1 MVTAHIELNKEQLQA
16 IACNEGAWNCLAC
29 AGSGKTEVLVR
40 RAQRLLKEGA
50 SPDDLLLVTFTREAA
65 SNIATRLDVKFT
77 KDMRGGPRTF
87 HSFCL
92 NLIRKESRFLP
103 YGLSANPFPEGPAL
117 YKLLLEAMKKN
128 GLRRK
133 NYEKAKAFISRNK
146 RQRITPEQACE
157 DPLTDHLFA
166 RTYSTYES
174 MLREGGMLDFDSM
187 MAEAV
192 NILEKHA
199 EVRDRFQFKWVLVD
213 EAQDTDD
220 LQFRLL
226 QLVSEKYKNIFVV
239 GDYCQALYEF
249 RGANPENLVQFVNW
263 FPGARTIIL
272 PENFRSTAEI
282 VEYSKK
288 NAPIDNELTRNIR
301 TGNPRS
307 GIPIEFR
314 IYAGP
319 AEEAEATLSAASAD
333 PGHSAVLART
343 NNQLGL
349 FETLALQHNVKF
361 HRLGKS
367 GFWNQPEVSM
377 LVNLAAFCMGTKAAV
392 KYSETLLEP
401 YRRSVR
407 VAPPEAALARIINF
421 AKLENLYSNEDFSD
435 DENFAINNL
444 YTVAGIAKRFRT
456 LQEFLNHARKA
467 AHASRK
473 TKNAV
478 TLATIHAAK
487 GLEWDNV
494 FVVGMECGKL
504 PHEKG
509 TLAEE
514 KRIWYVARTRPRK
527 RLRVSFAGT
536 PSEFLAD
543 DLTPE
548 IQTELRKHAA
558 TVETIKKQQEL
569 FGD

>member
-1 MVTAHIELNKEQLQA
+1 MKLNQEQIEAVNAQ
-16 IACNEGAWNCLAC
+16 NGAWCVMAT
-29 AGSGKTEVLVR
+29 AGSGKSTVLIER
-40 RAQRLLKEGA
+40 MKRLYQEGA
-50 SPDDLLLVTFTREAA
+50 ARDDILAITFTREAA
-65 SNIATRLDVKFT
+65 NNLKQRLKMEFSKND
-77 KDMRGGPRTF
+77 RGGPRTF

-92 NLIRKESRFLP
+92 NLILHESRFLP
-103 YGLSANPFPEGPAL
+103 FGLSANPFPEGPTL
-117 YKLLLEAMKKN
+117 SKLLLEAMKKN
-128 GLRRK
+128 SVRRK
-133 NYEKAKAFISRNK
+133 NYEEVKAFISRNK
-146 RQRITPEQACE
+146 RQRTTPEQACD
-157 DPLTDHLFA
+157 DPLNDHLFA
-166 RTYSTYES
+166 RVYSSYEAA
-174 MLREGGMLDFDSM
+174 LREGGMLDFDSM
-187 MAEAV
+187 MVEAV
-192 NILEKHA
+192 NILEKHK
-199 EVRDRFQFKWVLVD
+199 EVRDRWQFKWVLVD

-226 QLVSEKYKNIFVV
+226 QLVSEKHKNVFVV

-249 RGANPENLVQFVNW
+249 RGANPDNLIQFVKW
-263 FPGARTIIL
+263 FPGSRTIIL

-288 NAPIDNELTRNIR
+288 NAPIDNELTQNIR
-301 TGNPRS
+301 TSNPRS
-307 GIPIEFR
+307 GVPIEFR
-314 IYAGP
+314 MYGGP
-319 AEEAEATLSAASAD
+319 SEEAEATLSAASAD
-333 PGHSAVLART
+333 PGHSAILART

-349 FETLALQHNVKF
+349 FETLALQHNIKF

-367 GFWNQPEVSM
+367 GFWNQPEVTM
-377 LVNLAAFCMGTKAAV
+377 LVNLAAFCMGMKPPA
-392 KYSETLLEP
+392 KYSEQLIAM
-401 YRRSVR
+401 YRNYIRY
-407 VAPPEAALARIINF
+407 ANPEAALELIIRH
-421 AKLENLYSNEDFSD
+421 AQLESLFSNEDYSD

-473 TKNAV
+473 AKNAV

-494 FVVGMECGKL
+494 FVVGMESGKL

-509 TLAEE
+509 RIAEE
-514 KRIWYVARTRPRK
+514 RRIWYVARTRPRK

-548 IQTELRKHAA
+548 IQIELRKHAA
-558 TVETIKKQQEL
+558 TVEKIQRQQEL
-569 FGD
+569 FAK